1 MMPFAV
7 LRTWILGPLGWVMLG
22 AGIYL
27 LYEWSNG
34 VTPPPS
40 IPLVV
45 HDIEAPDATRQDD
58 LRQVISV
65 REDDIDTRGGIYY
78 LVWGLVLTLLSVGG
92 VIPILPFLGRPPLF
106 EPRSFAGPRTIVLT
120 RPDGSDLYVEHYGP
134 NDGLTLIFTHG
145 WSLDRSDWYFVQKAL
160 GASHHLVFWDLAG
173 LGKSSAPRN
182 HDHSL
187 EKMAADLQA
196 VINEATRGPVVLIGH
211 SIGGMIQQV
220 FCRLYPH
227 HLDDRV
233 RGLVFVHT
241 TYMNP
246 VKTAWGSAFLSAI
259 QKPVIEPLNYL
270 TIWLSPLAHL
280 SNWQSYWNGS
290 QHLTSRM
297 TSFAG
302 KQSWGQIDYASRLA
316 ASASPAVVARGNQ
329 AMLRFDERATLPQ
342 IHRPVLVVSGAHD
355 RLTTPE
361 ASHTITQLL
370 PNAREVTLTPAG
382 HLGHWEQHQ
391 QFETALAD
399 FIASLEM
406 REPPLTTGIELPTNG
421 QAAKRRSSK

>member
-1 MMPFAV
+1 MMPFAP
-7 LRTWILGPLGWVMLG
+7 LRFLILGPLSWVMLG

-34 VTPPPS
+34 VTLPQP
-40 IPLVV
+40 IPVSV
-45 HDIEAPDATRQDD
+45 HDAYSLNAARTDD
-58 LRQVISV
+58 LLAVPPV
-65 REDDIDTRGGIYY
+65 AEKHVDTRGGVYY
-78 LVWGLVLTLLSVGG
+78 LAWGLGLTLFSVGG
-92 VIPILPFLGRPPLF
+92 MLPVLPFLGRPPLF
-106 EPRSFAGPRTIVLT
+106 EPKSFTGQRIMRLS
-120 RPDGSDLYVEHYGP
+120 RPDGSELHVEHYGP
-134 NDGLTLIFTHG
+134 DDGLTLVFTHG
-145 WSLDRSDWYFVQKAL
+145 WSLDRTEWYFVQKAMS
-160 GASHHLVFWDLAG
+160 ATHHLVFWDLAG

-182 HDHSL
+182 DDHSL

-227 HLDDRV
+227 HLNDRV

-246 VKTAWGSAFLSAI
+246 VKTAWGSALLLAL
-259 QKPVIEPLNYL
+259 QKPVIEPLNNL
-270 TIWLSPLAHL
+270 TIWLSPLARL

-290 QHLTSRM
+290 LQLTSRM

-302 KQSWGQIDYASRLA
+302 TQSWGQIDYASRLA
-316 ASASPAVVARGNQ
+316 ATASPAVVARGNQ

-355 RLTTPE
+355 RLTKVE
-361 ASHTITQLL
+361 ASQTIADLL
-370 PNAREVTLTPAG
+370 PDARVVTLSPAG
-382 HLGHWEQHQ
+382 HLGHWEQHE
-391 QFETALAD
+391 QFEVALTE
-399 FIASLEM
+399 FVASLNAHI
-406 REPPLTTGIELPTNG
+406 PSVP
-421 QAAKRRSSK
+421 